1 MVQKSSV
8 NQLRLVVEIPL
19 FTTGF
24 STIPGG
30 CLAVGMTPYIK
41 KVMKVM
47 IFFFSS
53 FILSRCLKTSTGC
66 TVVMEAPNWE
76 MEEILE
82 DYAMYDNPGVREDLK
97 NYPKVFPR
105 GKKDI

>member
-30 CLAVGMTPYIK
+30 CLGFLPSTVGMTPYIK

-53 FILSRCLKTSTGC
+53 FILSRCLKTSMGC
-66 TVVMEAPNWE
+66 TVAMGAPIWE
-76 MEEILE
+76 MEEQNTRFLKFMKHPENDILG
-82 DYAMYDNPGVREDLK
+82 YSIYFR
-97 NYPKVFPR
+97 
-105 GKKDI
+105 